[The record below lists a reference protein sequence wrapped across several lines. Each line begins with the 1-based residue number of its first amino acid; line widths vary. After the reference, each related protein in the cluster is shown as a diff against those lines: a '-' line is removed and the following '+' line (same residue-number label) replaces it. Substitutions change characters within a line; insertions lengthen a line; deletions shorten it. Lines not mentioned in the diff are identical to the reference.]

1 VSICA
6 EPGGTG
12 YVAIDFETSYEKDRD
27 IKSLGMVP
35 YLRHPATDI
44 YMVSI
49 YGEGIEYVG
58 PPETAPWDQIES
70 RPWVS
75 HNMQFDRAVYDELR
89 RRRPGFY
96 VAPPDDWDCSADLV
110 AAMQCK
116 RSLADAMFLLEG
128 VRVDKSVRDEMKGV
142 AWKDL
147 DDAGRAKWSAY
158 AVMDSKY
165 CSHLW
170 DKYSDRQTEFERKLS
185 RHTARMCHRGLAVNE
200 AKISSG
206 IDILSDRLF
215 KVEKLIPWAGELNE
229 KGKEIPIT
237 SSKAIANECRKL
249 GIPPPASTDVK
260 SALWDRWEEQYA
272 EQAPFV
278 GAIQKYRKINR
289 VLGVLKSIR
298 TRTVDGICY
307 YEMKYCGAPHTRR
320 WSGGYEYES
329 NSASS
334 SLNIQ
339 NLPKDEV
346 EGVDVRSCFVAR
358 PGHRFVVS
366 DLSQIE
372 ARVILWMAGE
382 EAILAPL
389 RKGADLYDSYAR
401 TAMGYRDPRPLAE
414 VDKGLRQLAKTHWLG
429 LGYGMSAGKLRD
441 TARKYGYDISAA
453 DAEVAVNTFR
463 RGVPR
468 IKSAIWDPIKS
479 TLARHQVDGKVE
491 IVLPSGRAIRYFNV
505 RRDGFGFAG
514 QTVLGDP
521 EKNLW
526 FGLCTENAVQ
536 GTARDALGHCILELE
551 RAGYPVAFH
560 VHDEPINEVP
570 EEGIEKSVREIN
582 RIMSTAPDWAA
593 GLPMSSGTEAMVEY
607 CKK

>member
-1 VSICA
+1 VITANPDSPSGA
-6 EPGGTG
+6 
-12 YVAIDFETSYEKDRD
+12 VAIDFETSYEVGRD

-35 YLRHPATDI
+35 YLRHPETDV

-49 YGEGIEYVG
+49 YGEGVEYVG
-58 PPETAPWDQIES
+58 PPETAPWDQIAN

-89 RRRPGFY
+89 RRRSGFY
-96 VAPPDDWDCSADLV
+96 PATPDEWDCSADLV

-116 RSLADAMFLLEG
+116 RSLADAMFILEG
-128 VRVDKSVRDEMKGV
+128 HRVDKTVRDEMKGV

-147 DDAGRAKWSAY
+147 DDVGRARVSEY
-158 AVMDSKY
+158 AILDAKY

-170 DKYSDRQTEFERKLS
+170 DKYSSNQPEFERQLS

-200 AKISSG
+200 AKVSSG
-206 IDILSDRLF
+206 IDILADRLF
-215 KVEKLIPWAGELNE
+215 QVEKLIPWAGELNE

-298 TRTVDGICY
+298 TRTVGGICY
-307 YEMKYCGAPHTRR
+307 YELKYCGAPHTRR

-329 NSASS
+329 RSESS

-346 EGVDVRSCFVAR
+346 EGVDVRSCFIPR

-366 DLSQIE
+366 DLRQIE

-382 EAILAPL
+382 EGILAPL
-389 RKGADLYDSYAR
+389 RLGADLYDSYAR

-429 LGYGMSAGKLRD
+429 LGYGMSAGKLQD
-441 TARKYGYDISAA
+441 TARKYGSTISATE
-453 DAEVAVNTFR
+453 AEIAVSTFR

-468 IKSAIWDPIKS
+468 IKANIWDPIKS
-479 TLARHQVDGKVE
+479 NLSRFEVDGKVE
-491 IVLPSGRAIRYFNV
+491 FVLPSGRTIRYFGV
-505 RRDGFGFAG
+505 RRDGFGFSG
-514 QTVLGDP
+514 CTVRGDP

-526 FGLCTENAVQ
+526 FGLVTENVVQ
-536 GTARDALGHCILELE
+536 GTARDVFGTRILDLE
-551 RAGYPVAFH
+551 QSGFPVAFH
-560 VHDEPINEVP
+560 VHDEAINEVS
-570 EEGIEKSVREIN
+570 EEDIECKAMEIN

-593 GLPMSSGTEAMVEY
+593 GLPVSSGTDVMDAY